1 MVAVLLAALGLWLQW
16 WWLVAVTAFLWLA
29 FAAFFRDPLGRR
41 PASEKPDDFISP
53 ADGRISAVLR
63 VDHHPAVGGPAL
75 VVRIFLSVLNVHVN
89 RMPCA
94 GTAVD
99 VQHTPGRYLD
109 ARTEESAK
117 VNESNLLRLRRGDGV
132 VVGIRQVSGAIAR
145 RIVCRAAPGEQFA
158 LGQRYGMIKF
168 GSTTELIIPRPDQAS
183 VHVQK
188 GDRVVGGVTLLAT
201 LPRGGA

>member
-1 MVAVLLAALGLWLQW
+1 MVAALLEGLGLWLQW
-16 WWLVAVTAFLWLA
+16 WWLIGVTAFLWLA

-41 PASEKPDDFISP
+41 PASAHPNDFISP

-63 VDHHPAVGGPAL
+63 VDHHAAVDGPAL

-94 GTAVD
+94 GTVVD

-117 VNESNLLRLRRGDGV
+117 VNESSLLRLRRADGLLIGV
-132 VVGIRQVSGAIAR
+132 RQVSGAIAR
-145 RIVCRAAPGEQFA
+145 RIVCAAAAGEQFSP
-158 LGQRYGMIKF
+158 GQRYGMIKF
-168 GSTTELIIPRPDQAS
+168 GSTTELILPRPDRAR

-201 LPRGGA
+201 LAVDVA